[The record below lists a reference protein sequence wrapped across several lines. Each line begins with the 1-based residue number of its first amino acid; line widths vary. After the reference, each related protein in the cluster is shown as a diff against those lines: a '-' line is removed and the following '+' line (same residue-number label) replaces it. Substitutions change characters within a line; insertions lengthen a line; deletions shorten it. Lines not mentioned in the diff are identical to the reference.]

1 MIADFIHFRFLLFD
15 IFNFQTE
22 TEENG
27 IQIGTSKINTMK
39 NEKSRIILILVTSF
53 IAILIVSFTAGK
65 ELYEGKSQSLASFGL
80 IHFSGYLFFLLMPV
94 EMAFVYYLS
103 YFNDFKMIG
112 VALSTAVSAQLI
124 DYIIGL
130 SVRTVIIQRFVG
142 QKRIENAEKYIRKYG
157 NLTIFVFNLFPLS
170 SPVISVVAGMLKYRF
185 AEFLLFSITG
195 LILKY
200 FILILIF

>member
-1 MIADFIHFRFLLFD
+1 
-15 IFNFQTE
+15 
-22 TEENG
+22 
-27 IQIGTSKINTMK
+27 MK
-39 NEKSRIILILVTSF
+39 NEKSRIILILVTSL
-53 IAILIVSFTAGK
+53 IAILIVSLTAGK
-65 ELYEGKSQSLASFGL
+65 ELYEGRNQSLASFGL

-112 VALSTAVSAQLI
+112 VALATAVSAQLI